1 MRKITAV
8 AMAIAFTASSTG
20 ALAHGIWIAQRHDDW
35 AVVYGHG
42 ASDEGYDPA
51 KLEAVAAFAAGGE
64 PVEASVRARDDHVLL
79 DLADGA
85 AMVTARL
92 DNGFWTQGPDGTW
105 VNPPKSAVPEA
116 KQSGH
121 YLKYTTT
128 ILEPLQTAP
137 APAGLPLEIVPLVDP
152 MTLAMGDALPIRVL
166 HEGEPLEGAT
176 IIAEYTTASDERQ
189 VTTDAQGEAVV
200 EVRNQG
206 LNVIGVSH
214 ATATP
219 SSPDADEVSRFAT
232 LAFTLDFHSE

>member
-1 MRKITAV
+1 M
-8 AMAIAFTASSTG
+8 
-20 ALAHGIWIAQRHDDW
+20 
-35 AVVYGHG
+35 
-42 ASDEGYDPA
+42 
-51 KLEAVAAFAAGGE
+51 
-64 PVEASVRARDDHVLL
+64 LL

-85 AMVTARL
+85 AAVTLRQRL
-92 DNGFWTQGPDGTW
+92 LDAGSGRHLGQPAEVRGP
-105 VNPPKSAVPEA
+105 AA

-121 YLKYTTT
+121 YLKYSTT
-128 ILEPLQTAP
+128 ILEPLETAP

-176 IIAEYTTASDERQ
+176 IISEYTTASDERQ
-189 VTTDAQGEAVV
+189 VTTDAEGEAVV

-232 LAFTLDFHSE
+232 LAFTLSFHSE